1 MMSHKYHINKRINY
15 WTMIMFYK
23 QLNASQAT
31 WINNVHNKLAEEV
44 WHVNTS
50 HDWLSHHMTVC
61 VAMVTG
67 SLFHVQSWLQPAGFW
82 GSVFGRIP
90 GEMCQLKT
98 RHGAAQLS
106 SHAKSGQT
114 GWSTRG
120 KGHTVTIRHKVWLIR
135 ERIYSGTSCQKHK
148 VMRI

>member
-1 MMSHKYHINKRINY
+1 MSLTCNTHYLYCMMSHKYH
-15 WTMIMFYK
+15 K
-23 QLNASQAT
+23 QTYELLNRDYVLQTIKCQSTA
-31 WINNVHNKLAEEV
+31 INNVHNKLAKELTV

-50 HDWLSHHMTVC
+50 HDWLSHHMTVY
-61 VAMVTG
+61 VTMVTG

-82 GSVFGRIP
+82 GSVFWRIP
-90 GEMCQLKT
+90 GAMCQPKT

-120 KGHTVTIRHKVWLIR
+120 KGHT
-135 ERIYSGTSCQKHK
+135 
-148 VMRI
+148 